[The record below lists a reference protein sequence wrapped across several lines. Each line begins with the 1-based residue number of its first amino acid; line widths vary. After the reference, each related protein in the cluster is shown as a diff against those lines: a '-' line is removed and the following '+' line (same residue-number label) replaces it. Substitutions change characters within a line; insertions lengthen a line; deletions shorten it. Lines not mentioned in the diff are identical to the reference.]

1 MSIRTSV
8 VLLVLFLSLSTIY
21 SAEGKNNKKQQLPN
35 YVLEAHRVL
44 VVIRPDAGEPV
55 TNPTANR
62 NAEEAVESAI
72 SKWGRFTLVMD
83 AQAADLII
91 AVRKGQASGP
101 VIGNSPIDN
110 RTVIFQPNDG
120 GVRIGGQQ
128 GRSPDLTNPGI
139 GTENRGPGIGGEIG
153 TSDDLFE
160 VYRAGPEHPLDAP
173 AIWRYSAKNALKGPE
188 VPAVEQFRKTIEE
201 TEKQRQ
207 KKP

>member
-91 AVRKGQASGP
+91 AVRKGQAGGP

-120 GVRIGGQQ
+120 GVRVGWPARPFSRFDQSWNWNRRIEGRASAVRSVRPTISLKFTGQ
-128 GRSPDLTNPGI
+128 
-139 GTENRGPGIGGEIG
+139 
-153 TSDDLFE
+153 
-160 VYRAGPEHPLDAP
+160 AP
-173 AIWRYSAKNALKGPE
+173 SIHWMPQPFGDIAL
-188 VPAVEQFRKTIEE
+188 RT
-201 TEKQRQ
+201 R
-207 KKP
+207 